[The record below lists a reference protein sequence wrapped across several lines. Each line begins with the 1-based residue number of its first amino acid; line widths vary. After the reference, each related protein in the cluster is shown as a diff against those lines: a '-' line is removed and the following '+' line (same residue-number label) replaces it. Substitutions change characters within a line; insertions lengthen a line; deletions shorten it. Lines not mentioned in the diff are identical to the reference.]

1 MKSISPTLRLSLFTL
16 MLAALLLQPALLRAR
31 AASQPSVGGEPATL
45 RVGVFAR
52 SLPMLVAQ
60 AKGFFARENLSVSF
74 LQVQSS
80 TQQFQFLRD
89 GQYDIVQTA
98 ADNVV
103 NYRIN
108 DSNPVG
114 ARLDVQMFMGQDLG
128 TGLSVVARPGINSV
142 EDLRGKLLSV
152 DAPDSGFAY
161 VLYKI
166 LRQHGLERGR
176 DYQIVQTGGVFA
188 RFQGL
193 LAGSFDATLLSSG
206 FEIRATNAGYPLL
219 ESVTAVANP
228 YLSGVSAARQS
239 WMEQNRDVVVRFIR
253 ASYDATQWSMA
264 PANREEAIALLM
276 AQPNTSRA
284 LAEQLYDEQM
294 DAETGLIPDL
304 SLDRLGL
311 LGVLELREEFG
322 GFDAPQ
328 NLRYLTAP
336 ASGLYDLSYRRAA
349 VHDERH
355 NLAREEGR

>member
-1 MKSISPTLRLSLFTL
+1 MTSLLPRKTLRLRLAL
-16 MLAALLLQPALLRAR
+16 MACALLVLSPTTRLSFAAGRTGDAPAPPPP
-31 AASQPSVGGEPATL
+31 AAL

-52 SLPMLVAQ
+52 SLPMLAAE

-80 TQQFQFLRD
+80 TQQFTYLRD
-89 GQYDIVQTA
+89 GRYDIIQTA
-98 ADNVV
+98 VDNVV
-103 NYRIN
+103 NYRLN
-108 DSNPVG
+108 GSNPVG
-114 ARLDVQMFMGQDLG
+114 ARFDAQMFVGMDLG

-142 EDLRGKLLSV
+142 EDLRGKVLSV

-166 LRQHGLERGR
+166 LRAHGLERGT

-188 RFQGL
+188 RYQGL
-193 LAGSFDATLLSSG
+193 LAGQFDATLLSSG
-206 FEIRATNAGYPLL
+206 FELRATNAGYNLL

-228 YLSGVSAARQS
+228 YLSSVGAARQS
-239 WMEQNRDVVVRFIR
+239 WMEQNRDVLVRFIR
-253 ASYDATQWSMA
+253 AGYDATRWCTD

-284 LAEQLYDEQM
+284 LAEQLYEEQL
-294 DAETGLIPDL
+294 DADTGLIPDG

-311 LGVLELREEFG
+311 LNVLELRAEFG
-322 GFDAPQ
+322 GFDERQ
-328 NLRYLTAP
+328 NLRYLTTP

-349 VHDERH
+349 VHDEGTH
-355 NLAREEGR
+355 